1 MPIAT
6 SNFLIPNATFF
17 VELLAFLIVLAVV
30 GKYVLPFLKAALDER
45 IGKIKGELEAAD
57 EAKADAEA
65 ADDERRS
72 TLEDARTHAR
82 EIVAQAARTAEQVT
96 ADGQSRGQEEYE
108 RLVQNAEGEIRL
120 ARQRAVDEAAAR
132 LGELVMDVVEQVI
145 GREVDAEAHRALID
159 EAVEALRA
167 DTDAGGAAA
176 AGAGSR
182 A

>member
-17 VELLAFLIVLAVV
+17 VELLAFLIVLAVI
-30 GKYVLPFLKAALDER
+30 GKYVLPLLKAALDER
-45 IGKIKGELEAAD
+45 VGKIRGELEAAD

-65 ADDERRS
+65 LDEERRS
-72 TLEDARTHAR
+72 TVEQARQQAR

-96 ADGQSRGQEEYE
+96 ADGQARGQEEYE
-108 RLVQNAEGEIRL
+108 RLVASAEADVRL

-132 LGELVMDVVEQVI
+132 LGELVMDVVERVV
-145 GREVDAEAHRALID
+145 GRELDAAAHRDLID
-159 EAVEALRA
+159 EAVEALQA
-167 DTDAGGAAA
+167 DSDAGGAAA
-176 AGAGSR
+176 AGAGTR